1 MNIET
6 ILSRPSV
13 RGLEFR
19 LGLEAYAHKVGSA
32 LGLPNVTV
40 LWRHDVQTAGI
51 NDYGQLYLAGVPDEV
66 TVNRAMV
73 VKYAAYVVHELLHH
87 KYTHFGYNANEQ
99 YVRTLHNAVED
110 GWIENTGITP
120 GLLGNIG
127 PLLGEMIDN
136 MTREALATVK
146 DWNDPRQYPYV
157 LAVHCRKHATIKCP
171 TNPALTPI
179 FDEAAKR
186 CLSATSSADT
196 LKIAEWVYEQIK
208 QASKDKAKGDGKQE
222 DKKDGKKDGKDKG
235 DKKGAEKPSDG
246 PTSPD
251 QGEGEGE
258 GAGKV
263 EKASKAP
270 SGPVKSPVGV
280 QAESVEPVLGE
291 GGLMGNYSPDLS
303 LKHDE
308 YHLSGYP
315 ISGLFNAPIPAR
327 LRYEVKRL
335 FDDSGLSDFTRNRK
349 AGVVNVHALPSVA
362 HGNDRVFKRRLEV
375 EGVDS
380 AVVIC
385 LDVSGSMFDT
395 NSNRPVALISPAVQ
409 TCRALLETLDAA
421 GVKTAVLCFG
431 THISVPKGFNKSA
444 KQASTLLGTV
454 HQGGGTSDY
463 VALRY
468 AHQLL
473 AQRHERRKIA
483 FVITDGRGQ
492 PDAVR
497 QQVTSGNALGV
508 TTIGIGIKADVS
520 DIYGQAVTVSDI
532 ADLGNA
538 SFKQIKLAA

>member
-19 LGLEAYAHKVGSA
+19 LGIEAYAHKVGSA
-32 LGLPNVTV
+32 LGLSRVRV

-51 NDYGQLYLAGVPDEV
+51 NDYGDLYLAGVTDEAKV
-66 TVNRAMV
+66 SRALV
-73 VKYAAYVVHELLHH
+73 AKYAAYVVHELLHH
-87 KYTHFGYNANEQ
+87 KYTDFGVKSPEQ
-99 YVRTLHNAVED
+99 YIRTLHNAVED
-110 GWIENTGITP
+110 GWIENTGIQS

-127 PLLGEMIDN
+127 PLLGEMIDT
-136 MTREALATVK
+136 MTKEALETVK

-171 TNPALTPI
+171 TNPALTAI
-179 FDEAAKR
+179 FDFAAQK
-186 CLSATSSADT
+186 CLSATSSTDT

-208 QASKDKAKGDGKQE
+208 KASKDKPKGDGKKE
-222 DKKDGKKDGKDKG
+222 GK

-251 QGEGEGE
+251 QPEGEGE
-258 GAGKV
+258 GAD
-263 EKASKAP
+263 KADKPSNAP
-270 SGPVKSPVGV
+270 SGPVKSPEGV
-280 QAESVEPVLGE
+280 EAKPVEPKLSE
-291 GGLMGNYSPDLS
+291 GGLMGNYSSDISVRGERYHVSGSPIGDLV
-303 LKHDE
+303 
-308 YHLSGYP
+308 
-315 ISGLFNAPIPAR
+315 NAPIPAR

-349 AGVVNVHALPSVA
+349 AGVVNVHALPTVA
-362 HGNDRVFKRRLEV
+362 AGNDRVFKRRLEV

-395 NSNRPVALISPAVQ
+395 NSYRPKPLIGPAVQ

-431 THISVPKGFNKSA
+431 SQISVPKGFNKSA
-444 KQASTLLGTV
+444 RQASAMLGTV
-454 HQGGGTSDY
+454 NSGGGTSDY
-463 VALRY
+463 AALRY

-473 AQRHERRKIA
+473 AQRHERRKIT

-508 TTIGIGIKADVS
+508 TTIGIGIKSDVS
-520 DIYGQAVTVSDI
+520 DIYGQAVTVRDI
-532 ADLGNA
+532 EDLGNA